1 MTYPLQVLL
10 DAAGIKTASGASP
23 RTATVPA
30 GAGAVEAAQRARAYE
45 EQVRRDLQSL
55 GMGSTGTHPI
65 PVDMEDVLDVEAED
79 DDAGLELTR
88 VMAYPVEP
96 EDGIEEE

>member
-1 MTYPLQVLL
+1 MVYPLQALL
-10 DAAGIKTASGASP
+10 DAAGIKTAASAGPRSPAAPHGSGAF
-23 RTATVPA
+23 
-30 GAGAVEAAQRARAYE
+30 EAAQRARAYE

-55 GMGSTGTHPI
+55 GMGSVGTHPI
-65 PVDMEDVLDVEAED
+65 PVDLDDVLDVEADD

-88 VMAYPVEP
+88 VVAYPVEP